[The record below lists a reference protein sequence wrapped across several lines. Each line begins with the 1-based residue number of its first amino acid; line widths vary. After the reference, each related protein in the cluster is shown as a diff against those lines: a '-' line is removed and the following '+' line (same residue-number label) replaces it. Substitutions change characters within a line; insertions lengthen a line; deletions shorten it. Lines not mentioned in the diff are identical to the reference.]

1 MFGLLQE
8 VKLQAESTT
17 IAIDP
22 ASTPRYPAQERK
34 DRCSLNPE
42 CLSHNKSA
50 RMSIAPVVRRG
61 RLLLCFRGFRLLSR
75 LRGPNS
81 FRILQGKNCFAAPFY
96 WRLAPVSY
104 THLRCRRR

>member
-8 VKLQAESTT
+8 VELQAENTT

-22 ASTPRYPAQERK
+22 ASTPRYPAHERK

-42 CLSHNKSA
+42 CLSHNKIA

-61 RLLLCFRGFRLLSR
+61 RLLVCFRGFRLLSR
-75 LRGPNS
+75 LRSPDS
-81 FRILQGKNCFAAPFY
+81 FRILQRKNFFAAPFF
-96 WRLAPVSY
+96 WRLTPLV
-104 THLRCRRR
+104 